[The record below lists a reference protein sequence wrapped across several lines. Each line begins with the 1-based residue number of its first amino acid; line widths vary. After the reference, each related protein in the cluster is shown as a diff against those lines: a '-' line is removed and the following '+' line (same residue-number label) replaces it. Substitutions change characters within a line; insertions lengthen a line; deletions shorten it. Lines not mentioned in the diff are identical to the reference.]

1 MQFSNTSQEYFNFF
15 IEHFNKCI
23 IKNKESEQKIQNKIF
38 NKLFLDIREADKYV
52 KTLNAFDN
60 CLSGIVLDIKSKKG
74 LALPSTYSNDYF
86 PQEIRKVIE
95 TKTVNKIL
103 YYCVLNERKIT
114 LTFFTFK
121 NETNFAIYDKYAK
134 QVFMLIAILTHYS
147 SSECSKS
154 LNIFIYLTDFKRII
168 PDNNYT
174 ILGSYNVN
182 GGFTTTC
189 DKNSEIVVYRK
200 EEWFKVLIH
209 EAFHNLGLDFSKMN
223 TNQFHSKI
231 KQIFPIN
238 SKFNIFESYCEFWAR
253 ILNSAFCSYN
263 VIDNVIDNK
272 NDKDAFKTFLDFF
285 IQIERLFSLFQCNK
299 ILKFLGISYQNLYE
313 TDNGSHIARENLYK
327 ETTNV
332 FAYYIVTAFLLDNY
346 VNVMNWCNK
355 NNLSCFKFNN
365 SQRNLDL
372 FYNLIEKSYK
382 RNEFLKNLMC
392 VSNYAS
398 KLNKKTNKNNK
409 LINNEINNIFKTTR
423 MTIMEF
429 Q

>member
-231 KQIFPIN
+231 KQLFPIN

-253 ILNSAFCSYN
+253 ILNSAFCSY
-263 VIDNVIDNK
+263 NVIDNK

-299 ILKFLGISYQNLYE
+299 ILNFLGISYQNLYE

-327 ETTNV
+327 EKTNV

-372 FYNLIEKSYK
+372 FYNLIENSYK
-382 RNEFLKNLMC
+382 RNEFLKNLIC

-409 LINNEINNIFKTTR
+409 LANNQINNIFKTTR

>member
-263 VIDNVIDNK
+263 VIDNK

-299 ILKFLGISYQNLYE
+299 ILNFLGISYQNLYE

-372 FYNLIEKSYK
+372 FYNLIENSYK

-409 LINNEINNIFKTTR
+409 LVNNEINNIFKTTR

>member
-15 IEHFNKCI
+15 IENFNKCI
-23 IKNKESEQKIQNKIF
+23 IKSKESEQKNQNKIF

-60 CLSGIVLDIKSKKG
+60 CLSGIVLDMKSKKG

-174 ILGSYNVN
+174 ILGAYNVN

-209 EAFHNLGLDFSKMN
+209 ETFHNLGLDFSKMN

-231 KQIFPIN
+231 KEIFPID

-263 VIDNVIDNK
+263 VIDNK
-272 NDKDAFKTFLDFF
+272 NDKDAFKIFLDFF

-313 TDNGSHIARENLYK
+313 NDNGSHIARENLYK
-327 ETTNV
+327 EKTNV

-346 VNVMNWCNK
+346 VNVINWCNK

-372 FYNLIEKSYK
+372 FYNLIENSYK

-392 VSNYAS
+392 VSIYAS

-409 LINNEINNIFKTTR
+409 LANNQINNIFKTTR

>member
-1 MQFSNTSQEYFNFF
+1 MQFSSTSQDYFNFF

-74 LALPSTYSNDYF
+74 LALPSTYRNDYF
-86 PQEIRKVIE
+86 PQEIRKEIE
-95 TKTVNKIL
+95 TKTFNKIL

-114 LTFFTFK
+114 LAFFTFK

-231 KQIFPIN
+231 KQLFPIN

-253 ILNSAFCSYN
+253 ILNSAFCSY
-263 VIDNVIDNK
+263 NVIDNK

-372 FYNLIEKSYK
+372 FYNLIENSYK

-409 LINNEINNIFKTTR
+409 LANNQINNIFKTTR

>member
-263 VIDNVIDNK
+263 VIDNK

-299 ILKFLGISYQNLYE
+299 ILNFLGISYQNLYE

-372 FYNLIEKSYK
+372 FYNLIENSYK

-409 LINNEINNIFKTTR
+409 LANNEINNIFKTTR

>member
-263 VIDNVIDNK
+263 VIDNK

-372 FYNLIEKSYK
+372 FYNLIENSYK
-382 RNEFLKNLMC
+382 RNEFLKNLIC

-409 LINNEINNIFKTTR
+409 LANNQINNIFKTTR

>member
-263 VIDNVIDNK
+263 VIDNK

-299 ILKFLGISYQNLYE
+299 ILNFLGISYQNLYE

-327 ETTNV
+327 EKTNV

-346 VNVMNWCNK
+346 VNVINWCNK

-372 FYNLIEKSYK
+372 FYNLIENSYK

>member
-60 CLSGIVLDIKSKKG
+60 CLSGIVLDIKSKKD
-74 LALPSTYSNDYF
+74 LAFPSTYSNDYF

-263 VIDNVIDNK
+263 VIDNK

-299 ILKFLGISYQNLYE
+299 ILNFLGISYQNLYE

-409 LINNEINNIFKTTR
+409 LANNQINNIFKTTR

>member
-23 IKNKESEQKIQNKIF
+23 IKNKESEQKNQNKIF

-74 LALPSTYSNDYF
+74 LALPSTYSNDHF

-231 KQIFPIN
+231 KQLFPIN

-253 ILNSAFCSYN
+253 ILNSAFCSY
-263 VIDNVIDNK
+263 NVIDNK

-372 FYNLIEKSYK
+372 FYNLIENSYK

-409 LINNEINNIFKTTR
+409 LANNQINNIFKTTR

>member
-74 LALPSTYSNDYF
+74 LAFPSTYSNDYF

-209 EAFHNLGLDFSKMN
+209 ETFHNLGLDFSKMN

-231 KQIFPIN
+231 KQLFPIN

-253 ILNSAFCSYN
+253 ILNSAFCSY
-263 VIDNVIDNK
+263 NVIDNK

-299 ILKFLGISYQNLYE
+299 ILNFLGISYQNLYE

-327 ETTNV
+327 EKTNV

-346 VNVMNWCNK
+346 VNVINWCNK

-372 FYNLIEKSYK
+372 FYNLIENSYK

-409 LINNEINNIFKTTR
+409 LANNQINNIFKTTR

>member
-263 VIDNVIDNK
+263 VIDNK
-272 NDKDAFKTFLDFF
+272 NDKDAFKTFLEFF

-327 ETTNV
+327 EKTNV

-346 VNVMNWCNK
+346 VNVINWCNK

-372 FYNLIEKSYK
+372 FYNLIENSYK

-409 LINNEINNIFKTTR
+409 LANNEINNIFKTTR

>member
-15 IEHFNKCI
+15 IENFNKCI

-60 CLSGIVLDIKSKKG
+60 CLSGIVLDIKSKKD
-74 LALPSTYSNDYF
+74 LAFPSTYSNDYF

-263 VIDNVIDNK
+263 VIDNK

-372 FYNLIEKSYK
+372 FYNLIENSYK

-409 LINNEINNIFKTTR
+409 LANNEINNIFKTTR

>member
-15 IEHFNKCI
+15 IENFNKCI

-231 KQIFPIN
+231 KQLFPIN

-253 ILNSAFCSYN
+253 ILNSAFCSY
-263 VIDNVIDNK
+263 NVIDNK

-299 ILKFLGISYQNLYE
+299 ILNFLGISYQNLYE

-327 ETTNV
+327 EKTNV

-372 FYNLIEKSYK
+372 FYNLIENSYK

-409 LINNEINNIFKTTR
+409 LANNQINNIFKTTR

>member
-231 KQIFPIN
+231 KQLFPIN

-253 ILNSAFCSYN
+253 ILNSAFCSY
-263 VIDNVIDNK
+263 NVIDNK

-299 ILKFLGISYQNLYE
+299 ILNFLGISYQNLYE

-372 FYNLIEKSYK
+372 FYNLIENSYK

-409 LINNEINNIFKTTR
+409 LANNQINNIFKTTR

>member
-60 CLSGIVLDIKSKKG
+60 CLSGIVLDIKSKKD
-74 LALPSTYSNDYF
+74 LAFPSTYSNDYF

-263 VIDNVIDNK
+263 VIDNK

-327 ETTNV
+327 EKTNV

-372 FYNLIEKSYK
+372 FYNLIENSYK

-409 LINNEINNIFKTTR
+409 LANNQINNIFKTTR

>member
-231 KQIFPIN
+231 KQLFPIN

-253 ILNSAFCSYN
+253 ILNSAFCSY
-263 VIDNVIDNK
+263 NVIDNK

-299 ILKFLGISYQNLYE
+299 ILNFLGISYQNLYE
-313 TDNGSHIARENLYK
+313 NDN
-327 ETTNV
+327 
-332 FAYYIVTAFLLDNY
+332 
-346 VNVMNWCNK
+346 
-355 NNLSCFKFNN
+355 
-365 SQRNLDL
+365 
-372 FYNLIEKSYK
+372 
-382 RNEFLKNLMC
+382 
-392 VSNYAS
+392 
-398 KLNKKTNKNNK
+398 
-409 LINNEINNIFKTTR
+409 
-423 MTIMEF
+423 
-429 Q
+429 

>member
-23 IKNKESEQKIQNKIF
+23 IKNKESEQKNQNKIF

-95 TKTVNKIL
+95 TITVNKIL

-174 ILGSYNVN
+174 ILGAYNVN

-209 EAFHNLGLDFSKMN
+209 ETFHNLGLDFSKMN

-253 ILNSAFCSYN
+253 ILNSAFCSY
-263 VIDNVIDNK
+263 NVIDNK

-327 ETTNV
+327 EKTNV

-346 VNVMNWCNK
+346 VNVINWCNK

-372 FYNLIEKSYK
+372 FYNLIENSYK
-382 RNEFLKNLMC
+382 RNEFFKNLMC

-398 KLNKKTNKNNK
+398 KLNKKTNKNIK
-409 LINNEINNIFKTTR
+409 LVNNEINNIFKTTR

>member
-263 VIDNVIDNK
+263 VIDNK

-327 ETTNV
+327 EKTNV

-346 VNVMNWCNK
+346 VNVINWCNK

-372 FYNLIEKSYK
+372 FYNLIENSYK

-409 LINNEINNIFKTTR
+409 LANNQINNIFKTTR

>member
-15 IEHFNKCI
+15 IENFNKCI

-74 LALPSTYSNDYF
+74 LAFPSTYSNDYF

-231 KQIFPIN
+231 KQLFPIN

-253 ILNSAFCSYN
+253 ILNSAFCSY
-263 VIDNVIDNK
+263 NVIDNK

-299 ILKFLGISYQNLYE
+299 ILNFLGISYQNLYE

-327 ETTNV
+327 EKTNV

-372 FYNLIEKSYK
+372 FYNLIENSYK

-409 LINNEINNIFKTTR
+409 LANNQINNIFKTTR

>member
-74 LALPSTYSNDYF
+74 LALPSTYSNDHF

-263 VIDNVIDNK
+263 LIDNK

-299 ILKFLGISYQNLYE
+299 ILNFLGISYQNLYE

-372 FYNLIEKSYK
+372 FYNLIENSYK

-409 LINNEINNIFKTTR
+409 LANNQINNIFKTTR

>member
-231 KQIFPIN
+231 KQLFPIN

-253 ILNSAFCSYN
+253 ILNSAFCSY
-263 VIDNVIDNK
+263 NVIDNK

-372 FYNLIEKSYK
+372 FYNLIENSYK

-409 LINNEINNIFKTTR
+409 LANNQINNIFKTTR

>member
-15 IEHFNKCI
+15 IENFNKCI

-263 VIDNVIDNK
+263 VIDNK

-346 VNVMNWCNK
+346 VNVINWCNK

-372 FYNLIEKSYK
+372 FYNLIENSYK

-409 LINNEINNIFKTTR
+409 LANNQINNIFKTTR

>member
-23 IKNKESEQKIQNKIF
+23 IKNKESKQKNQNKIF

-231 KQIFPIN
+231 KQLFPIN

-253 ILNSAFCSYN
+253 ILNSAFCSY
-263 VIDNVIDNK
+263 NVIDNK

-382 RNEFLKNLMC
+382 SNEFLKNLMC

>member
-263 VIDNVIDNK
+263 VIDNK

-299 ILKFLGISYQNLYE
+299 ILNFLGISYQNLYE

-372 FYNLIEKSYK
+372 FYNLIENSYK

-409 LINNEINNIFKTTR
+409 LANNQINNIFKTTR

>member
-15 IEHFNKCI
+15 IENFNKCI

-263 VIDNVIDNK
+263 VIDNK

-372 FYNLIEKSYK
+372 FYNLIENSYK

-409 LINNEINNIFKTTR
+409 LANNEINNIFKTTR

>member
-1 MQFSNTSQEYFNFF
+1 
-15 IEHFNKCI
+15 
-23 IKNKESEQKIQNKIF
+23 
-38 NKLFLDIREADKYV
+38 
-52 KTLNAFDN
+52 
-60 CLSGIVLDIKSKKG
+60 
-74 LALPSTYSNDYF
+74 
-86 PQEIRKVIE
+86 
-95 TKTVNKIL
+95 
-103 YYCVLNERKIT
+103 
-114 LTFFTFK
+114 
-121 NETNFAIYDKYAK
+121 
-134 QVFMLIAILTHYS
+134 MLIAILTHYS

-209 EAFHNLGLDFSKMN
+209 ETFHNLGLDFSKMN

-263 VIDNVIDNK
+263 VIDNK

-299 ILKFLGISYQNLYE
+299 ILNFLGISYQNLYE

-372 FYNLIEKSYK
+372 FYNLIENSYK

-409 LINNEINNIFKTTR
+409 LANNQINNIFKTTR

>member
-263 VIDNVIDNK
+263 VIDNK

-299 ILKFLGISYQNLYE
+299 ILNFLGISYQNLYE

-327 ETTNV
+327 EKTNV

-372 FYNLIEKSYK
+372 FYNLIENSYK

-409 LINNEINNIFKTTR
+409 LANNQINNIFKTTR

>member
-60 CLSGIVLDIKSKKG
+60 CLSGIVLDIKSKKD
-74 LALPSTYSNDYF
+74 LAFPSTYSNDYF

-231 KQIFPIN
+231 KQLFPIN

-253 ILNSAFCSYN
+253 ILNSAFCSY
-263 VIDNVIDNK
+263 NVIDNK

-299 ILKFLGISYQNLYE
+299 ILNFLGISYQNLYE

-372 FYNLIEKSYK
+372 FYNLIENSYK

-409 LINNEINNIFKTTR
+409 LANNQINNIFKTTR

>member
-74 LALPSTYSNDYF
+74 LAFPSTYSNDYF

-263 VIDNVIDNK
+263 VIDNK
-272 NDKDAFKTFLDFF
+272 NDKDAFKTFLEFF

-327 ETTNV
+327 EKTNV

-346 VNVMNWCNK
+346 VNVINWCNK

-372 FYNLIEKSYK
+372 FYNLIENSYK

-409 LINNEINNIFKTTR
+409 LANNEINNIFKTTR

>member
-1 MQFSNTSQEYFNFF
+1 MQFSNTSQDYFNFF

-23 IKNKESEQKIQNKIF
+23 IKNKESKQKNQNKIF

-60 CLSGIVLDIKSKKG
+60 CLSGIVLDIKSKKD
-74 LALPSTYSNDYF
+74 LAFPSTYSNDYF

-121 NETNFAIYDKYAK
+121 NETNFTIYDKYAK

-231 KQIFPIN
+231 KQLFPIN

-253 ILNSAFCSYN
+253 ILNSAFCSY
-263 VIDNVIDNK
+263 NVIDNK

-372 FYNLIEKSYK
+372 FYNLIENSYK

-409 LINNEINNIFKTTR
+409 LANNQINNIFKTTR

>member
-23 IKNKESEQKIQNKIF
+23 IKNKESKQKNQNKIF

-52 KTLNAFDN
+52 KTLNSFDN

-174 ILGSYNVN
+174 ILGAYNVN

-253 ILNSAFCSYN
+253 ILNSAFCSY
-263 VIDNVIDNK
+263 NVIDNK

-372 FYNLIEKSYK
+372 FYNLIENSYK

-409 LINNEINNIFKTTR
+409 LANNQINNIFKTTR

>member
-121 NETNFAIYDKYAK
+121 NETNFSIYDKYAK

-231 KQIFPIN
+231 KQLFPIN

-253 ILNSAFCSYN
+253 ILNSAFCSY
-263 VIDNVIDNK
+263 NVIDNK

-299 ILKFLGISYQNLYE
+299 ILNFLGISYQNLYE

-327 ETTNV
+327 EKTNV

-409 LINNEINNIFKTTR
+409 LANNQINNIFKTTR

>member
-74 LALPSTYSNDYF
+74 LALPSTYSNDHF

-263 VIDNVIDNK
+263 VIDNK

-327 ETTNV
+327 EKTNV

-372 FYNLIEKSYK
+372 FYNLIENSYK

-409 LINNEINNIFKTTR
+409 LANNQINNIFKTTR

>member
-231 KQIFPIN
+231 KQLFPIN

-253 ILNSAFCSYN
+253 ILNSAFCSY
-263 VIDNVIDNK
+263 NVIDNK

-299 ILKFLGISYQNLYE
+299 ILNFLGISYQNLYE

-327 ETTNV
+327 EKTNV

-372 FYNLIEKSYK
+372 FYNLIENSYK

-409 LINNEINNIFKTTR
+409 LANNEINNIFKTTR

>member
-15 IEHFNKCI
+15 IENFNKCI

-60 CLSGIVLDIKSKKG
+60 CLSGIVLDIKSKKD
-74 LALPSTYSNDYF
+74 LAFPSTYSNDYF

-263 VIDNVIDNK
+263 VIDNK

-372 FYNLIEKSYK
+372 FYNLIENSYK

-409 LINNEINNIFKTTR
+409 LANNQINNIFKTTR

>member
-74 LALPSTYSNDYF
+74 LAFPSTYSNDYF

-263 VIDNVIDNK
+263 VIDNK

-327 ETTNV
+327 EKTNV

-372 FYNLIEKSYK
+372 FYNLIENSYK

>member
-95 TKTVNKIL
+95 TQTVNKIL

-231 KQIFPIN
+231 KQLFPIN

-253 ILNSAFCSYN
+253 ILNSAFCSY
-263 VIDNVIDNK
+263 NVIDNK

-372 FYNLIEKSYK
+372 FYNLIENSYK

-409 LINNEINNIFKTTR
+409 LANNQINNIFKTTR